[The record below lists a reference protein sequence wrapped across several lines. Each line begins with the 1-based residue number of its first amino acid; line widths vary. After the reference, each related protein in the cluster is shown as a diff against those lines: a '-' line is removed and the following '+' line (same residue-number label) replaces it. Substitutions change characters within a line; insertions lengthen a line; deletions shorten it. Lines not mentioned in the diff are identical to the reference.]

1 MQDEQQEPKPSQEII
16 EPQPLPGVNAGN
28 ATSDRLK
35 MFTTPLSKRG
45 WPIWLVYAAA
55 ALGLIY
61 VINPTLGILE
71 FIPDNLPLIGNLD
84 EGVAFMLI
92 WFGVVE
98 YLEGNK
104 GLSGK

>member
-1 MQDEQQEPKPSQEII
+1 MQDDGQDRKPSQEII
-16 EPQPLPGVNAGN
+16 DPQPFPGANSASQ
-28 ATSDRLK
+28 ADRLK

-45 WPIWLVYAAA
+45 WPIWLIYTAA

-61 VINPTLGILE
+61 VINPTLGIFE

-84 EGVAFMLI
+84 EGVAFALI

-104 GLSGK
+104 GNTPK